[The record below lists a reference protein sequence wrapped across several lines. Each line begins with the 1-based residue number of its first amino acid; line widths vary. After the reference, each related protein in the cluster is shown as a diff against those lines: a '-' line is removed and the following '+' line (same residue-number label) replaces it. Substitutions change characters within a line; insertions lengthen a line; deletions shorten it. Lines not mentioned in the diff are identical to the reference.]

1 MIKLMGKIGKIMS
14 VFLAVVMMFSAG
26 VYSVGAES
34 EHAAQNTSTGDTYD
48 SLKAAVEE
56 ASEGDTIEVL
66 SDTEVNDYIE
76 IRRNVTVE
84 ATGKTVTGAQF
95 WYFTNTAELT
105 LIGGTY
111 NGNGTALN
119 LVWTPSLVK
128 PSSYSGKLSKY
139 QNANSGTIV
148 TLNGLTVKNYV
159 GDSDCI
165 GAVYLFGKAT
175 GVLSD
180 CTFVN
185 NTTSGTDGDGLKGS
199 DVYTGSSTTVT
210 VTGCSLGGSI
220 FVSGGSAQ
228 LTAENSAIDSLEVH
242 NNSESTDIS
251 VINST
256 IHKVRLA
263 GGNKDKQITFDSSS
277 DVATPL
283 GFEFRDNGDGTKTVV
298 FDSNPLNRLRMLA
311 SAVYDDNSFDLNVDY
326 LSGSLLGAQ
335 KKNAVEGAAKT
346 SIDGAQETGN
356 DIRFVAVLDK
366 ELIDRAS
373 DYGFVLAKVSNT
385 SKTTE
390 NSNLDALDISGGNG
404 QKAISALGSYNNVCG
419 NSAYGDPFDA
429 STDYKYITCAVNGVD
444 SGKVA
449 ARFYIT
455 IDGKTYYAKYA
466 KDNYEGGYTGMVA
479 GMNDLVNE

>member
-1 MIKLMGKIGKIMS
+1 MRKIKKILS
-14 VFLAVVMMFSAG
+14 LLLVVVIITSIG
-26 VYSVGAES
+26 VCTVGAEA
-34 EHAAQNTSTGDTYD
+34 EYAAQNTSTGINYE

-56 ASEGDTIEVL
+56 ASEGDTIKVL

-76 IRRNVTVE
+76 IRRNVNVD
-84 ATGKTVTGAQF
+84 ATGKTVVGAQF
-95 WYFTNTAELT
+95 WYFTNTAKLT

-119 LVWTPSLVK
+119 LVWTPSITK

-139 QNANSGTIV
+139 QNANSGTVV
-148 TLNGLTVKNYV
+148 TLDGLRVENYV
-159 GDSDCI
+159 GDSEYI
-165 GAVYLFGKAT
+165 GALYIFGKAT
-175 GVLSD
+175 CIISD

-185 NTTSGTDGDGLKGS
+185 NTTTGTNGDGLKGS
-199 DVYTGSSTTVT
+199 DIYAGSSTKVN
-210 VTGCSLGGSI
+210 VTGGSFGGSV

-228 LTAENSAIDSLEVH
+228 MTINNATVADLEVY
-242 NNSESTDIS
+242 NNSENTDIS
-251 VINST
+251 IINSN
-256 IHKVRLA
+256 INKVKLA

-298 FDSNPLNRLRMLA
+298 FDSNPLNRLLMLA

-419 NSAYGDPFDA
+419 NSAYGDPFDS

-449 ARFYIT
+449 ARFYVT
-455 IDGKTYYAKYA
+455 IGNKTYYAKYA
-466 KDNYEGGYTGMVA
+466 KDNYKDGYTGIVA
-479 GMNDLVNE
+479 GMSDLVNE